1 MEVIQT
7 GIKDLVEIHPKI
19 FGDGRGWFLET
30 FNQDKYHLALPPRTL
45 FVQDNLS
52 YSNKGVLR
60 GLHFQEPPFAQAK
73 LVFVIQGRVLDIAVD
88 LRRSSETY
96 GKVFSVILDAKSKNQ
111 LFVPRGFAHGFSCLE
126 DETIFSYKCDNLYS
140 KEHERTLQWNDAEL
154 GIDWMLETPILSE
167 KDRTGESFESFNT
180 PFD

>member
-19 FGDGRGWFLET
+19 FGDARGWFLET
-30 FNQDKYHLALPPRTL
+30 FNQDKYHTALPPKTA

-73 LVFVIQGRVLDIAVD
+73 LVSVIQGRVLDIAVD
-88 LRRSSETY
+88 LRKSSETY
-96 GKVFSVILDAKSKNQ
+96 GKIFSVVLDAKSKNQ

-126 DETIFSYKCDNLYS
+126 DETIFAYKCDNMYS
-140 KEHERTLQWNDAEL
+140 KAHERTIQWNDPALE
-154 GIDWMLETPILSE
+154 IDWMLDSPILSE
-167 KDRTGESFESFNT
+167 KDSEGESFGSFNS
-180 PFD
+180 PFE